1 MSQTVNPVIRL
12 REVSLRIPV
21 ISDRSRSLKASLIRS
36 VTGGRLLQSR
46 GGPEVL
52 ALDSVSLSIAHGERV
67 ALIGHNGAGKSTFL
81 RLISGIYKPTAG
93 ELEVS
98 VPVFPM
104 LYKSFFTST
113 ELSGLQAAK
122 AHYLMVRQSLQGFD
136 EYLDAV
142 VEFSGLGDFIR
153 LPIKTYSD
161 GMASRLL
168 FSILT
173 SFSHDCLALDEGIGA
188 GDAQFFERA
197 QQRLSDFVAAAGTL
211 ILASHSDH
219 LLRRFCTRGLVF
231 SAGKVS
237 FDGPLDA
244 ALAHYAAHNVQAA

>member
-1 MSQTVNPVIRL
+1 MSQSADPVIQL
-12 REVSLRIPV
+12 REVSLHIPV
-21 ISDRSRSLKASLIRS
+21 ISDQSRSLKASLIRS
-36 VTGGRLLQSR
+36 VTGGRLLRSR
-46 GGPEVL
+46 GGSAEVL

-81 RLISGIYKPTAG
+81 RLISGIYRPTAG
-93 ELEVS
+93 VLHVR

-104 LYKSFFTST
+104 LYKSFFTSP
-113 ELSGLQAAK
+113 ELSGCQAAK
-122 AHYLMVRQSLQGFD
+122 AHYLMTHQSLHGFD
-136 EYLDAV
+136 QYLDGV
-142 VEFSGLGDFIR
+142 IEFSGLGDFIH
-153 LPIKTYSD
+153 LPVKTYSD

-168 FSILT
+168 FAILT

-197 QQRLSDFVAAAGTL
+197 QQRLSEFVAAAGTL
-211 ILASHSDH
+211 ILASHSDP

-231 SAGKVS
+231 SAGKIT

-244 ALAHYAAHNVQAA
+244 ALAHYAAHNP

>member
-1 MSQTVNPVIRL
+1 MSHPADPVIRL

-21 ISDRSRSLKASLIRS
+21 ISDQSRSLKASLIRS

-46 GGPEVL
+46 GGRAEVL

-81 RLISGIYKPTAG
+81 RLISGIYRPTSGA
-93 ELEVS
+93 LEVS

-104 LYKSFFTST
+104 LYKSFFTSP
-113 ELSGLQAAK
+113 ELSGSQAAK
-122 AHYLMVRQSLQGFD
+122 AHYLMVNQSLHGF
-136 EYLDAV
+136 ETYLNGV
-142 VEFSGLGDFIR
+142 VEFSGLGDFIH

-168 FSILT
+168 FAILT

-197 QQRLSDFVAAAGTL
+197 QQRLSDFVASAGTL
-211 ILASHSDH
+211 ILASHSDQ
-219 LLRRFCTRGLVF
+219 LLSRFCTRGLVF
-231 SAGKVS
+231 NAGKVTY
-237 FDGPLDA
+237 DGPLDA
-244 ALAHYAAHNVQAA
+244 ALAHYSMHHA

>member
-1 MSQTVNPVIRL
+1 MSQPSNPVIRL
-12 REVSLRIPV
+12 HGVSLRIPV
-21 ISDRSRSLKASLIRS
+21 LSDSSRSLKASLIRS
-36 VTGGRLLQSR
+36 VTGGRLLQS
-46 GGPEVL
+46 GGGRAEVL
-52 ALDSVSLSIAHGERV
+52 ALDTVSLTIAHGERV

-81 RLISGIYKPTAG
+81 RLISGIYRPTTG
-93 ELEVS
+93 ELSVN

-104 LYKSFFTST
+104 LHKSFFTSP
-113 ELSGLQAAK
+113 ELSGYQAAK
-122 AHYLMVRQSLQGFD
+122 AHFLMVNQSLRGFD
-136 EYLDAV
+136 EYLSSV
-142 VEFSGLGDFIR
+142 VDFSGLGDFIR

-168 FSILT
+168 FAILT
-173 SFSHDCLALDEGIGA
+173 SFTHDCLALDEGIGA

-211 ILASHSDH
+211 ILASHSDQ

-231 SAGKVS
+231 SAGKVI

-244 ALAHYAAHNVQAA
+244 ALTHYASSNA